1 MKKLELKE
9 NLEKFTCVD
18 SCPIRNVISRFSG
31 KWSMLVLCVLSEN
44 EATRFNAIGKAIPD
58 ISPKVLTDTLRNLEN
73 SGLVSRRLYAEIPP
87 RTEYSLTDLGRSLM
101 PHITGLVAWA
111 LENYG
116 NKKNRECREKPSC

>member
-1 MKKLELKE
+1 MCNTYPPVTFFE
-9 NLEKFTCVD
+9 NEEVGTERKFTCVD

-73 SGLVSRRLYAEIPP
+73 SGLVFRLARNIPSP
-87 RTEYSLTDLGRSLM
+87 ALAAALCRTSPDLWHGHSK
-101 PHITGLVAWA
+101 TT
-111 LENYG
+111 ET
-116 NKKNRECREKPSC
+116 

>member
-87 RTEYSLTDLGRSLM
+87 RTEYSLTGLGRSLM

-116 NKKNRECREKPSC
+116 NMKKPSF

>member
-44 EATRFNAIGKAIPD
+44 EATLFNAI
-58 ISPKVLTDTLRNLEN
+58 
-73 SGLVSRRLYAEIPP
+73 
-87 RTEYSLTDLGRSLM
+87 
-101 PHITGLVAWA
+101 
-111 LENYG
+111 ENYG
-116 NKKNRECREKPSC
+116 NMKNRECREKPSF